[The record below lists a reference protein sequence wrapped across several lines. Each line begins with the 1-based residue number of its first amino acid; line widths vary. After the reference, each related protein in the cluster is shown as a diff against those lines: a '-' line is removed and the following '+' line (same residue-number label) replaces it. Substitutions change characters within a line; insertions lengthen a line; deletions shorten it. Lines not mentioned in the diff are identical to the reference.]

1 MVVRTRASASDVMAI
16 TNETLQQD
24 IKQMSR
30 EIGRRIDAMEDGLA
44 EKIKTA
50 VHELIADVKAEL
62 YTKLLALE
70 ARVMALESKP
80 AAPATDDRSLNFVIC
95 EMAESEHE
103 DIVEKVNNLVTAQLS
118 LPNVRVEA
126 AVRKPKP
133 EGRDA
138 GVILAKCSDFSDR
151 KRIMEAKSKLNTL
164 EHFKHIRIYPDK
176 PRWQRQQANVRSLVK
191 SMGTNKLF
199 IRGGRVCERGNQQD
213 WRGNANVPQGEGQP
227 RGHYGGRGAGR
238 GAPRGNR
245 RGAGRGNDRGG
256 NGDRG
261 ARQ

>member
-1 MVVRTRASASDVMAI
+1 MVVQTRASTSNVMDI
-16 TNETLQQD
+16 TNETLQKD

-30 EIGRRIDAMEDGLA
+30 EFGRRIDAIEEGLA
-44 EKIKTA
+44 EKIKSA
-50 VHELIADVKAEL
+50 VKELMADVKAEL
-62 YTKLLALE
+62 DAKLLALE

-95 EMAESEHE
+95 EMAETEHE

-118 LPNVRVEA
+118 LPDVRVEA

-133 EGRDA
+133 EERDA
-138 GVILAKCSDFSDR
+138 VVILAKCSDFSDK

-164 EHFKHIRIYPDK
+164 EHFKHIRIYPNK
-176 PRWQRQQANVRSLVK
+176 PRWQRQQEANVRFLVK

-199 IRGGRVCERGNQQD
+199 MRGGRVCERGNQQD
-213 WRGNANVPQGEGQP
+213 WRGNTNVPQGEGQP
-227 RGHYGGRGAGR
+227 RGQYGGQ

-245 RGAGRGNDRGG
+245 GGAGRGNNRGG
-256 NGDRG
+256 NVGRG